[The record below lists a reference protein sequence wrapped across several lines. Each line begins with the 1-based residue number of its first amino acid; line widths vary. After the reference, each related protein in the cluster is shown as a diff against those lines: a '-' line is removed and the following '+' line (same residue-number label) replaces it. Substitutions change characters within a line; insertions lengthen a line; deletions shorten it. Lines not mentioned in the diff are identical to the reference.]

1 MLLNGTADGNEGS
14 SAPSTDRRYRRRV
27 ERVERA
33 RKRMV
38 ECGVDLL
45 AVPPSDDLRYLLGF
59 SPTPDERACMLL
71 VGRNEAIFLVPS
83 LNAAQSREALPALR
97 FVEWADEVGPASALR
112 EAVEPFAS
120 ARRTA
125 VSATMRADFLLLLQ
139 SMLPDSDFGSADPVV
154 GELRMRKDDAELATL
169 QASAETADAAMTAAL
184 AACAAGGRAR
194 DVAAAAAAAFRA
206 AGADEVSFTSVASG
220 PNAAFPHHHSG
231 ERELRPG
238 DAITIDLGGLL
249 GGYASDLTRVAHV
262 GQPSE
267 RYRLVH
273 ETVEQAVQAALAA
286 ARPGATCAKV
296 DRAARDV
303 IDAAGFGDYFVH
315 RTGHG
320 LGLTGHEPP
329 SIMAGEE
336 RELEPGMVFS
346 IEPGIYLP
354 GELGVRLEEIVVA
367 TESGCRILSTLA
379 RDVVTV

>member
-1 MLLNGTADGNEGS
+1 MLLNGMPDGSEEGD
-14 SAPSTDRRYRRRV
+14 AASTRTRYRRPV

-33 RKRMV
+33 RNRMA

-45 AVPPSDDLRYLLGF
+45 AVPPSDDLRYLVGF

-71 VGRNEAIFLVPS
+71 LGRDDAVFLVPS
-83 LNAAQSREALPALR
+83 LNAAQSREALPTLR
-97 FVEWADEVGPASALR
+97 FVEWADEAGPETALR
-112 EAVEPFAS
+112 EAIGPFAA

-139 SMLPDSDFGSADPVV
+139 SALSGSDFASADPVV
-154 GELRMRKDDAELATL
+154 GELRMRKDEGELATL
-169 QASAETADAAMTAAL
+169 QASAATADAAMTAAL
-184 AACAAGGRAR
+184 GACAAGVRER
-194 DVAAAAAAAFRA
+194 DVAEAAAAAFRT

-238 DAITIDLGGLL
+238 DAVTIDLGGLL

-262 GQPSE
+262 GQLSE

-286 ARPGATCAKV
+286 ARPGATCADV
-296 DRAARDV
+296 DRAAREV
-303 IDAAGFGDYFVH
+303 IDRAGFGPYFVH

-329 SIMAGEE
+329 SIMAGEQ
-336 RELEPGMVFS
+336 RELEPRMVFS

-354 GELGVRLEEIVVA
+354 GEFGVRLEEIVVT
-367 TESGCRILSTLA
+367 TESGCRILSTLE
-379 RDVVTV
+379 RGVVTV